1 MTDATVM
8 LASKA
13 IEDLVVWKFC
23 DCGCPQQRQPK
34 SLKDVDLLRL
44 AAQLRINNLT
54 SITNTIKYS

>member
-13 IEDLVVWKFC
+13 IEDLVVWEFC
-23 DCGCPQQRQPK
+23 DCGCPQQRQPQ
-34 SLKDVDLLRL
+34 SRKDVDLLRL
-44 AAQLRINNLT
+44 AAELRINNLT